1 MFPVES
7 RILLAEDTEIT
18 RAILK
23 QMLGKLGYKRVTEVD
38 NGVAAWDEIERSIR
52 SQSPY
57 RLLIIDWNMPQM
69 NGIELL
75 KKLQSFEE
83 TRSMS
88 FILLTS
94 NTEKEQVVEAI
105 QSGVSVY
112 IAKPFPAAV
121 LEKKLKEAW
130 EFSQKKRVA

>member
-1 MFPVES
+1 MFPADT

-23 QMLGKLGYKRVTEVD
+23 QMLQKLGFKRISEVD
-38 NGVAAWDEIERSIR
+38 NGAAAWEEIERALR
-52 SQSPY
+52 SQSPFK
-57 RLLIIDWNMPQM
+57 LAIIDWKMPQM
-69 NGIELL
+69 DGLELL
-75 KKLQSFEE
+75 KRIQSYEE
-83 TRSMS
+83 TKNLP

-94 NTEKEQVVEAI
+94 NTDKEHVVTAI
-105 QSGVSVY
+105 KAGVTSY
-112 IAKPFPAAV
+112 IAKPFPVAV

>member
-1 MFPVES
+1 MFPLET

-18 RAILK
+18 RAIMK
-23 QMLGKLGYKRVTEVD
+23 QMLAKLGYKRVTEVE
-38 NGVAAWDEIERSIR
+38 NGVQAWEEIERAIR
-52 SQSPY
+52 SQSPF
-57 RLLIIDWNMPQM
+57 RLVIIDWNMPQM

-75 KKLQSFEE
+75 KKIQSYEE
-83 TRSMS
+83 TRGLP

-94 NTEKEQVVEAI
+94 NTDKDQVIEAI
-105 QSGVSVY
+105 RSGVTIY

-130 EFSQKKRVA
+130 DFSQKQKAS

>member
-1 MFPVES
+1 MFPLET

-18 RAILK
+18 RAIMK
-23 QMLGKLGYKRVTEVD
+23 QMLGKLGYKRVTEVE
-38 NGVAAWDEIERSIR
+38 NGVAAWEEIERSIR
-52 SQSPY
+52 AQSPF

-83 TRSMS
+83 TRNIA

-94 NTEKEQVVEAI
+94 NTEKEQVMEAI
-105 QSGVSVY
+105 QSGVNVY

-130 EFSQKKRVA
+130 DFAQKKRVA

>member
-1 MFPVES
+1 MFPLET

-38 NGVAAWDEIERSIR
+38 NGVDAWEEIERSLR
-52 SQSPY
+52 SQSPFK
-57 RLLIIDWNMPQM
+57 LLIIDWNMPRM
-69 NGIELL
+69 NGLELL

-83 TRSMS
+83 TKNMA

-94 NTEKEQVVEAI
+94 NTEKEQVVHAI
-105 QSGVSVY
+105 TEGVNVY
-112 IAKPFPAAV
+112 IAKPFPAAI
-121 LEKKLKEAW
+121 LEKKMKESW
-130 EFSQKKRVA
+130 EFTQKKRVA

>member
-1 MFPVES
+1 MFPAET

-23 QMLGKLGYKRVTEVD
+23 QMLGKLGYKRVTEVE

-57 RLLIIDWNMPQM
+57 KLLIVDWNMPQM
-69 NGIELL
+69 NGLDLL
-75 KKLQSFEE
+75 KKIHSFEE
-83 TRSMS
+83 TRNIS

-94 NTEKEQVVEAI
+94 NTDKEQVVEAI
-105 QSGVSVY
+105 KAGVSVY

-130 EFSQKKRVA
+130 DFSQKKRVA